1 MKRFALALVVLA
13 MAVLLSGC
21 IVTSEGE
28 SVGTVSVLTH
38 KGLFIKTWEG
48 SLILG
53 GSGASGNRDN
63 TWYFSVERPE
73 VVEKLRKAQKSAK
86 VVSLVYAKEMF
97 VAPWRGDQNY
107 MVVDVLPAE

>member
-1 MKRFALALVVLA
+1 MKRFILIWLVLA
-13 MAVLLSGC
+13 MAWLLSGC

-28 SVGTVSVLTH
+28 SVDTVSVLTN

-53 GSGASGNRDN
+53 GSGASGNNEN
-63 TWYFSVERPE
+63 TWYFSVEKPE

-97 VAPWRGDQNY
+97 VAPWRGDQQY
-107 MVVDVLPAE
+107 MIIDVLPTE